1 MLISLLLFAARIC
14 CHFRRQQT
22 IKAKQEI
29 SHRHPRLPLV
39 SQAAE
44 KQRQKPKAIEL
55 PFHYDKRRERPG
67 ESISSETVGPRANRE
82 NIYTIIQ

>member
-39 SQAAE
+39 SPAAE

-55 PFHYDKRRERPG
+55 PFSLRQTARKAGRKY
-67 ESISSETVGPRANRE
+67 IF
-82 NIYTIIQ
+82 